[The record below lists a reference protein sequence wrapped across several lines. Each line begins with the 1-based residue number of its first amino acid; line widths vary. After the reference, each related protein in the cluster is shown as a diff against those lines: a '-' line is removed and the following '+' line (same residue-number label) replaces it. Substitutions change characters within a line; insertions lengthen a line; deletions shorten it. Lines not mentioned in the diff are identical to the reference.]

1 MKALGLDAG
10 GAAPGAAPG
19 GGSLKAD
26 SVLAVLT
33 QALESDDKQLLA
45 ECLGV
50 TNARVVQAT
59 VAGLPPRHV
68 SALLKRLVE
77 RFQRR
82 PARSHAL
89 VMWIRAL
96 LTQHTSLLMTQP
108 DVVRQLTPL
117 YQLVEARVSTYHKL
131 LKLEGRL
138 ELALSQVSNRSGGG
152 SAYSKDP
159 DVTVDEGGEPD
170 DEADVVGD
178 DMEED
183 DSEDEDEDEDEEGE
197 DEDEDE
203 QDDDG
208 DRDSEDQNDEEE
220 EEEEEEEEDE

>member
-1 MKALGLDAG
+1 VKALGLDAG

-68 SALLKRLVE
+68 SAPLEALD
-77 RFQRR
+77 
-82 PARSHAL
+82 AL

-96 LTQHTSLLMTQP
+96 
-108 DVVRQLTPL
+108 VRQLTPL

-197 DEDEDE
+197 DEDDN
-203 QDDDG
+203 DDDE
-208 DRDSEDQNDEEE
+208 DMDSEDENDEEE
-220 EEEEEEEEDE
+220 EEEEEDE